1 MLNILAEG
9 QYILPMC
16 TIFGLEEEERGWL
29 VQNQA
34 KLKLENKLTDKDDD
48 HEGIEVAT
56 SAFKVALSWFVWFVV
71 VSDGYN
77 THPNPNKSNFIICI
91 HWFLDNAHSWKTIRL
106 WSGR

>member
-16 TIFGLEEEERGWL
+16 TIFGLEEDERGWL

-56 SAFKVALSWFVWFVV
+56 SAFKVALSSFVWFVV
-71 VSDGYN
+71 VGDGYN
-77 THPNPNKSNFIICI
+77 MHLDPNKSNFIICI
-91 HWFLDNAHSWKTIRL
+91 S
-106 WSGR
+106 

>member
-16 TIFGLEEEERGWL
+16 TIFGLEEDERGWL

-56 SAFKVALSWFVWFVV
+56 SAFKVALSSFVWFVV
-71 VSDGYN
+71 VGL
-77 THPNPNKSNFIICI
+77 ICI
-91 HWFLDNAHSWKTIRL
+91 PTQINQISSYVFIDF
-106 WSGR
+106 

>member
-1 MLNILAEG
+1 
-9 QYILPMC
+9 MC

-56 SAFKVALSWFVWFVV
+56 SAFKVALSSFVWFVV
-71 VSDGYN
+71 AGDGY
-77 THPNPNKSNFIICI
+77 ICI
-91 HWFLDNAHSWKTIRL
+91 RTLINQISSYVFLISR
-106 WSGR
+106 

>member
-1 MLNILAEG
+1 MYYSTGESLSKISNCSSISPLLSFFKKILGEG

-34 KLKLENKLTDKDDD
+34 KLKLENKFTDKDDE

-56 SAFKVALSWFVWFVV
+56 SAYKVVL
-71 VSDGYN
+71 Y
-77 THPNPNKSNFIICI
+77 
-91 HWFLDNAHSWKTIRL
+91 
-106 WSGR
+106 

>member
-1 MLNILAEG
+1 MLQHLIIVDILLNILAEG

-56 SAFKVALSWFVWFVV
+56 SAFKVALS
-71 VSDGYN
+71 
-77 THPNPNKSNFIICI
+77 
-91 HWFLDNAHSWKTIRL
+91 
-106 WSGR
+106 

>member
-9 QYILPMC
+9 QYILPLC

-56 SAFKVALSWFVWFVV
+56 SAFKVALSSFVWFVV
-71 VSDGYN
+71 AGDG
-77 THPNPNKSNFIICI
+77 
-91 HWFLDNAHSWKTIRL
+91 
-106 WSGR
+106 

>member
-1 MLNILAEG
+1 MGRFEKYKAFVRMGGKHVIGVVAELKREAEG

-16 TIFGLEEEERGWL
+16 TIFGLEEDERGWL

-56 SAFKVALSWFVWFVV
+56 SAFKRKINQPLHVLEMREQ
-71 VSDGYN
+71 
-77 THPNPNKSNFIICI
+77 
-91 HWFLDNAHSWKTIRL
+91 RL
-106 WSGR
+106 FG

>member
-1 MLNILAEG
+1 MLWHLIVVDILLNILAEG

-56 SAFKVALSWFVWFVV
+56 SAFKVALSSIVWFVV
-71 VSDGYN
+71 AGDG
-77 THPNPNKSNFIICI
+77 
-91 HWFLDNAHSWKTIRL
+91 
-106 WSGR
+106 

>member
-1 MLNILAEG
+1 MLWHLIIVDILLNILAEG
-9 QYILPMC
+9 QYILPLC

-56 SAFKVALSWFVWFVV
+56 SAFKVALS
-71 VSDGYN
+71 
-77 THPNPNKSNFIICI
+77 
-91 HWFLDNAHSWKTIRL
+91 
-106 WSGR
+106 